1 MARPKQIEDDVL
13 LDLIKK
19 FFNDECRGNIKKLK
33 ASEIVKYI
41 NANGYPDY
49 PATTLRRTPIAM
61 KYIEELKATVVDEH
75 YVTSVSY
82 QTIDAALLVNTNRS
96 RDTLIKAITD
106 RDNYY
111 KMIADSAAQTFE
123 RYYTLSRKY
132 DTEVIARKKLEDTV
146 SALKELNSENKKRIQ
161 ELEKELKAYKSV
173 VETYVYPEIAN
184 ELLTKEGAIRQ
195 TDEII
200 KADSLENDIITATKY
215 SLQGTTQS
223 RYLTG
228 GVHPSDFPCDIQAV
242 ACGGYGGNH

>member
-1 MARPKQIEDDVL
+1 MKEKIMARPKQIEDDVL

-123 RYYTLSRKY
+123 RYNTLSRKY

-184 ELLTKEGAIRQ
+184 ELLAKEGAIRQ

-200 KADSLENDIITATKY
+200 KADSLENDIITATTDIKKI
-215 SLQGTTQS
+215 SKS
-223 RYLTG
+223 RSNVIEGLFKLE
-228 GVHPSDFPCDIQAV
+228 D
-242 ACGGYGGNH
+242 

>member
-49 PATTLRRTPIAM
+49 PATTLRRTPIAT

-82 QTIDAALLVNTNRS
+82 QTIDAALLVDSNRS

-123 RYYTLSRKY
+123 RYNTLSRKY
-132 DTEVIARKKLEDTV
+132 DTEVIARKKSEDTV
-146 SALKELNSENKKRIQ
+146 STL
-161 ELEKELKAYKSV
+161 KELKAYKSV

-184 ELLTKEGAIRQ
+184 ELLAKEGAIRQ

-200 KADSLENDIITATKY
+200 KADSLENDIITATTDIKKI
-215 SLQGTTQS
+215 SKS
-223 RYLTG
+223 RSNVIEGLFKLE
-228 GVHPSDFPCDIQAV
+228 D
-242 ACGGYGGNH
+242 

>member
-1 MARPKQIEDDVL
+1 MFMKEKIMARPKQIEDDVL

-123 RYYTLSRKY
+123 RYNTLSRKY

-173 VETYVYPEIAN
+173 VETYVYPRN
-184 ELLTKEGAIRQ
+184 
-195 TDEII
+195 
-200 KADSLENDIITATKY
+200 
-215 SLQGTTQS
+215 
-223 RYLTG
+223 
-228 GVHPSDFPCDIQAV
+228 C
-242 ACGGYGGNH
+242 

>member
-49 PATTLRRTPIAM
+49 PATTLRRTPIAT

-82 QTIDAALLVNTNRS
+82 QTIDAALLVDSNRS

-111 KMIADSAAQTFE
+111 KMIADSAAQ
-123 RYYTLSRKY
+123 
-132 DTEVIARKKLEDTV
+132 
-146 SALKELNSENKKRIQ
+146 
-161 ELEKELKAYKSV
+161 
-173 VETYVYPEIAN
+173 
-184 ELLTKEGAIRQ
+184 
-195 TDEII
+195 
-200 KADSLENDIITATKY
+200 SL
-215 SLQGTTQS
+215 
-223 RYLTG
+223 
-228 GVHPSDFPCDIQAV
+228 
-242 ACGGYGGNH
+242 

>member
-49 PATTLRRTPIAM
+49 PATTLRRTPI
-61 KYIEELKATVVDEH
+61 KATVVDEH

-123 RYYTLSRKY
+123 RYNTLSRKY
-132 DTEVIARKKLEDTV
+132 DTEVIARKKSEDTV
-146 SALKELNSENKKRIQ
+146 STLKELNSENKNRIQ

-184 ELLTKEGAIRQ
+184 ELLAKEGAIRQ

-200 KADSLENDIITATKY
+200 KADSLENDIITATTDIKKI
-215 SLQGTTQS
+215 SKS
-223 RYLTG
+223 RSNVIEGLFKLE
-228 GVHPSDFPCDIQAV
+228 D
-242 ACGGYGGNH
+242 

>member
-49 PATTLRRTPIAM
+49 PATTLRRTPIAT

-82 QTIDAALLVNTNRS
+82 QTIDAALLVDSNRS

-123 RYYTLSRKY
+123 RYNTLSRKY
-132 DTEVIARKKLEDTV
+132 DTEVIARKKSEDTV
-146 SALKELNSENKKRIQ
+146 STLKELNSENKNRIQ
-161 ELEKELKAYKSV
+161 ELEKD
-173 VETYVYPEIAN
+173 
-184 ELLTKEGAIRQ
+184 ELLAKEGAIRQ

-200 KADSLENDIITATKY
+200 KADSLENDIITATTDIKKI
-215 SLQGTTQS
+215 SKS
-223 RYLTG
+223 RSNVIEGLFKLE
-228 GVHPSDFPCDIQAV
+228 D
-242 ACGGYGGNH
+242 

>member
-61 KYIEELKATVVDEH
+61 KYIEELKAT
-75 YVTSVSY
+75 
-82 QTIDAALLVNTNRS
+82 IDAALLVDSNRS

-123 RYYTLSRKY
+123 RYNTLSRKY
-132 DTEVIARKKLEDTV
+132 DTEVIARKKSEDTV
-146 SALKELNSENKKRIQ
+146 STLKELNSENKNRIQ

-184 ELLTKEGAIRQ
+184 ELLAKEGAIRQ

-200 KADSLENDIITATKY
+200 KADSLENDIITATTDIKKI
-215 SLQGTTQS
+215 SKS
-223 RYLTG
+223 RSNVIEGLFKLE
-228 GVHPSDFPCDIQAV
+228 D
-242 ACGGYGGNH
+242 